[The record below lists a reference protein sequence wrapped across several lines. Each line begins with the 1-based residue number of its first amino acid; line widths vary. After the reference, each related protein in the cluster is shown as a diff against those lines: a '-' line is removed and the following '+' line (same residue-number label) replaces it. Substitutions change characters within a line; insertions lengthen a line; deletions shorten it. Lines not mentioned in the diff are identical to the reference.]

1 MLYDVRLEPCDG
13 STPMTEPTHPTQAP
27 VTFEALLAERR
38 SFWSSFTSAGTMA
51 AGAIILLVLAMWVFL
66 V

>member
-1 MLYDVRLEPCDG
+1 MADTPNSPDV
-13 STPMTEPTHPTQAP
+13 PMTE
-27 VTFEALLAERR
+27 EALLADRM

-51 AGAIILLVLAMWVFL
+51 AAAVIVLVIGMWVFL